1 MLSQIRKLVQL
12 SCRGLCINLLCLFV
26 LHGCNAEAYG
36 ILFPGETRNTP
47 CTTPLGESGSCRS
60 IYECQPV
67 LASVKQSR
75 PKICGFAE
83 GDLPIVCCP
92 HADNGG
98 LTETLVDI
106 SAPEVNFHCGD
117 SYPRRVE
124 DFTYFHEEVRM
135 EYERLQELGFTITNV
150 FRNRGGIITYFE
162 WSNGTHSGEFPDYQ
176 SAVGG
181 EPARYELVKYMAL
194 LGWQERNGDITWF
207 CDGVLINEEWILTA
221 AHCLIQRNPD
231 VVRLDEYDHK
241 NDSDLVYTTDYTITQ
256 VVFHPDYTYPETY
269 HDLALMRLNESI
281 HYDRTYSNPA
291 CLPWGK
297 KSRTN
302 LVGTKVTLTGWG
314 ATEFGGFGSSI
325 LQEVNVTVF
334 DSSVCDRSYS
344 TLHDYATRFPQ
355 GIGKNVVCA
364 GDPEGGK
371 DACSAD
377 SGSPIVYLDDEDR
390 FTVAGIVSLGYGC
403 GDRNFPGIYISLHEP
418 SYLAW
423 IKKVAFNPNRGPSVP

>member
-1 MLSQIRKLVQL
+1 MTLM
-12 SCRGLCINLLCLFV
+12 CLCKYTFRYI
-26 LHGCNAEAYG
+26 
-36 ILFPGETRNTP
+36 ILT
-47 CTTPLGESGSCRS
+47 CSL
-60 IYECQPV
+60 IYV
-67 LASVKQSR
+67 
-75 PKICGFAE
+75 IT
-83 GDLPIVCCP
+83 
-92 HADNGG
+92 ADNGG
-98 LTETLVDI
+98 LTGASVDI

-124 DFTYFHEEVRM
+124 DLTFLHEDVRM
-135 EYERLQELGFTITNV
+135 AYDEFQQLGFTIFNV
-150 FRNRGGIITYFE
+150 SRNRGGIITAFE
-162 WSNGTHSGEFPDYQ
+162 WSNGTDSGIYPLYAL
-176 SAVGG
+176 AVGG

-221 AHCLIQRNPD
+221 AHCLLQRNPD

-241 NDSDLVYTTDYTITQ
+241 NDSDLVYPVDYTITQ
-256 VVFHPDYTYPETY
+256 VVFHPDYKYPETY

-281 HYDRTYSNPA
+281 HYDRTNANPA

-297 KSRTN
+297 NSRTN

-314 ATEFGGFGSSI
+314 ATEFGGAGSSI

-355 GIGKNVVCA
+355 GIGKNIVCA

-377 SGSPIVYLDDEDR
+377 SGGPIVYLDDEER